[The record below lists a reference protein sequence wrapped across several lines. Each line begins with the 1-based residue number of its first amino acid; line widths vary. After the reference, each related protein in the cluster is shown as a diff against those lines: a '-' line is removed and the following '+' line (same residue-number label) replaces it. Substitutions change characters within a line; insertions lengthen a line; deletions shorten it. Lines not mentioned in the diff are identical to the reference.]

1 MKPVQ
6 VPFPELSPARIVLP
20 PILTVKGT
28 LANEASISVP
38 RKARS
43 APWMSN
49 LSNVNVWRKS
59 AGLLSFEE
67 QEPNGSSGA
76 FRKLAFTFKLSDV
89 VK

>member
-1 MKPVQ
+1 M
-6 VPFPELSPARIVLP
+6 
-20 PILTVKGT
+20 

-49 LSNVNVWRKS
+49 LSNVNVCGEKCRL
-59 AGLLSFEE
+59 AFREE
-67 QEPNGSSGA
+67 QEPDGSSGA